1 MRILLVLNHP
11 AHVHLFRNFIYHLQ
25 EKGHHFTV
33 ATRDKDITHTLLD
46 HYGIEYHCLSK
57 PYAGI
62 GGMFVEMLIR
72 DWKLLRMHRKYGF
85 DIAFGTDVSTTH
97 LTLFKNVPS
106 YTFCE
111 DDDDV
116 VHLYALAAYPFTTK
130 VVNPVGI
137 RYKYFKN
144 KRLLH
149 NSYHELAYL
158 HPDFFTPDEAVIKK
172 YGFSPYTYIIIRNS
186 ALKAHHDI
194 GAKGLSGEV
203 WDRVNKVIKDYPQI
217 TSHEGAKSQKI
228 EPWDMHHVLAFSK
241 MIISDSLSMSVEAA
255 VLGVP
260 AIRYNSFVGRVSVL
274 NELENKYDLTYGFNA
289 SDSESATAMIYKI
302 EELLAMAHLPEIWQE
317 KRQKMLSEKINFT
330 TWMIDLFNNIV
341 LDKKL
346 CK

>member
-172 YGFSPYTYIIIRNS
+172 YGFSPYSYIIIRNS

-194 GAKGLSGEV
+194 GAKGLTGEV

-330 TWMIDLFNNIV
+330 TWMVDLFNNIV
-341 LDKKL
+341 
-346 CK
+346 

>member
-158 HPDFFTPDEAVIKK
+158 HPDFFTPDETVIKK
-172 YGFSPYTYIIIRNS
+172 YGFSPYSYIIIRNS

-228 EPWDMHHVLAFSK
+228 EPWDMHDVLAFSK

-289 SDSESATAMIYKI
+289 SDSESATAMICKI

-341 LDKKL
+341 LDKRL
-346 CK
+346 

>member
-1 MRILLVLNHP
+1 MKILLVLNHP
-11 AHVHLFRNFIYHLQ
+11 AHVHLFRNFIYYLQ

-33 ATRDKDITHTLLD
+33 ATRDKDITHALLD
-46 HYGIEYHCLSK
+46 HYGIPYHSLSK
-57 PYAGI
+57 PYGGI
-62 GGMFVEMLIR
+62 GGMFIEMLVR
-72 DWKLLRMHRKYGF
+72 DLKLLRMHRKYGF

-116 VHLYALAAYPFTTK
+116 VHLYALAAYPFATK
-130 VVNPVGI
+130 VVNPACL

-149 NSYHELAYL
+149 NSYHKLAYL
-158 HPDFFTPDEAVIKK
+158 HPDFFNPDEAIIRK
-172 YGFSPYTYIIIRNS
+172 YGLSPYSYIIIRNS

-217 TSHEGAKSQKI
+217 TSQENAKSQKI

-260 AIRYNSFVGRVSVL
+260 AIRYNSFVGRISVL

-289 SDSESATAMIYKI
+289 KDSESTTAMIRKI
-302 EELLAMAHLPEIWQE
+302 EELLAIAHLPKIWQE
-317 KRQKMLSEKINFT
+317 KRKKMLSEKINLT
-330 TWMIDLFNNIV
+330 TWMIDLFNNIITA
-341 LDKKL
+341 
-346 CK
+346 

>member
-341 LDKKL
+341 LDKRL

>member
-1 MRILLVLNHP
+1 
-11 AHVHLFRNFIYHLQ
+11 
-25 EKGHHFTV
+25 
-33 ATRDKDITHTLLD
+33 
-46 HYGIEYHCLSK
+46 
-57 PYAGI
+57 
-62 GGMFVEMLIR
+62 
-72 DWKLLRMHRKYGF
+72 
-85 DIAFGTDVSTTH
+85 
-97 LTLFKNVPS
+97 
-106 YTFCE
+106 
-111 DDDDV
+111 
-116 VHLYALAAYPFTTK
+116 
-130 VVNPVGI
+130 
-137 RYKYFKN
+137 
-144 KRLLH
+144 LLH

-341 LDKKL
+341 LDKRL

>member
-1 MRILLVLNHP
+1 MKILLVLNHP
-11 AHVHLFRNFIYHLQ
+11 AHVHLFRNFIYYLQ

-33 ATRDKDITHTLLD
+33 ATRDKDITHALLD
-46 HYGIEYHCLSK
+46 HYGIPYHSLSK
-57 PYAGI
+57 PYGGI
-62 GGMFVEMLIR
+62 GGMFIEMLVR

-116 VHLYALAAYPFTTK
+116 VHLYALAAYPFSTK
-130 VVNPVGI
+130 VVNPACL

-149 NSYHELAYL
+149 NSYHKLAYL
-158 HPDFFTPDEAVIKK
+158 HPDFFTPDEAVIRK
-172 YGFSPYTYIIIRNS
+172 YGLWPYSYIIIRNS

-203 WDRVNKVIKDYPQI
+203 WDRVNKAIKDYPKI
-217 TSHEGAKSQKI
+217 TSQENAKSQKI

-260 AIRYNSFVGRVSVL
+260 AIRYNSFVGRISVL

-289 SDSESATAMIYKI
+289 KDSESTAAMICKI
-302 EELLAMAHLPEIWQE
+302 EELLAIAHLPEIWQE
-317 KRQKMLSEKINFT
+317 KRKKMLSEKINLT
-330 TWMIDLFNNIV
+330 TWMIDLFNNIITA
-341 LDKKL
+341 
-346 CK
+346 

>member
-172 YGFSPYTYIIIRNS
+172 YGFSPYSYIIIRNS

-302 EELLAMAHLPEIWQE
+302 EELLAMAHLPEVWQE

-341 LDKKL
+341 LDKRL